1 MTSESQTIDP
11 SMAAEDLGR
20 IVALNRR
27 IDRAK
32 LKALESAELARE
44 DKKAVE
50 ALQGELNDLIREIA
64 TPRPLLAG
72 QPEPASWRSVKL
84 SAILADVPESDAIL
98 GHLES
103 EHELATVGEVADY
116 LADGDDLVDLGLDP
130 EPLRALRFALLRFRE
145 EHGAPC
151 AEDFPA
157 AWIDPEAADR
167 TVFVV
172 RRKRGSDVY
181 LRAADLADAIEWA
194 DQQHPKHAAVDAVEG
209 EIPEGA
215 RVESVPIGYADED
228 ARRAVERG
236 APDPEP
242 EAKAG

>member
-1 MTSESQTIDP
+1 MNNEPRPDVEW
-11 SMAAEDLGR
+11 EDLGPDT
-20 IVALNRR
+20 LFH
-27 IDRAK
+27 
-32 LKALESAELARE
+32 
-44 DKKAVE
+44 
-50 ALQGELNDLIREIA
+50 
-64 TPRPLLAG
+64 PR
-72 QPEPASWRSVKL
+72 
-84 SAILADVPESDAIL
+84 
-98 GHLES
+98 
-103 EHELATVGEVADY
+103 T
-116 LADGDDLVDLGLDP
+116 
-130 EPLRALRFALLRFRE
+130 
-145 EHGAPC
+145 
-151 AEDFPA
+151 
-157 AWIDPEAADR
+157 EAADR